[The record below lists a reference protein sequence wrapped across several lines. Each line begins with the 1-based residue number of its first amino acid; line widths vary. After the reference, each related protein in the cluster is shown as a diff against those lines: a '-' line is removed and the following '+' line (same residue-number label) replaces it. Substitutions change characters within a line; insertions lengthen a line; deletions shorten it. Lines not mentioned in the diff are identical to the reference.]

1 MIFRRGSLR
10 GLPSASGC
18 VLIGHRPF
26 DIRTGPRNHTL
37 ISLRLGGHRRA
48 SITAVK
54 KNGTL
59 SPLNVDGNQQRSLRG
74 LDWVN
79 FFMADVGTGIGPF
92 LAIYLTA
99 TRHWDPASIGMVVSA
114 QAIASVV
121 AQVPAGWLVDNST
134 RKKWLVISGAILV
147 AAGCV
152 GIVLAR
158 NVASEVAVQI
168 VIGLTAAIFPPA
180 IAAIALGIVGK
191 SRLSGRAGRNE
202 GFNHTG
208 NVVFAVL
215 AGLIGARFGQQWI
228 FYASALFATG
238 TVVSAWM
245 IRDEDIDNEAAR
257 AADEGDKSRAPRIA
271 SLSDLIGDRRI
282 LIFTASVVLF
292 HFANAAMLPLVGE
305 LLSKGHDGASSM
317 YMSACIVVAQLVMI
331 PVAILT
337 GKLADP
343 WGRKPLF
350 LIGFCVLAVRGVL
363 YTLGNGAIYLIAV
376 QSLDGVGAAIFGV
389 LWIIIISDLA
399 KGTGRFNLLQGAIQ
413 AALGLGAFLSNF
425 LAGFVVKSWG
435 HSVGFL
441 GLAGIALTG
450 FAFFALFMPET
461 KDPSTPEIEKASPAV
476 ASIS

>member
-1 MIFRRGSLR
+1 ME
-10 GLPSASGC
+10 
-18 VLIGHRPF
+18 
-26 DIRTGPRNHTL
+26 NH
-37 ISLRLGGHRRA
+37 
-48 SITAVK
+48 
-54 KNGTL
+54 
-59 SPLNVDGNQQRSLRG
+59 NQVRSLKG

-79 FFMADVGTGIGPF
+79 FFMADVATGIGPF

-99 TRHWDPASIGMVVSA
+99 TRHWDPASVGMVVGA
-114 QAIASVV
+114 QAVAGVV

-134 RKKWLVISGAILV
+134 KKKWLVIFGAMLV

-152 GIVLAR
+152 AIVLAP

-191 SRLSGRAGRNE
+191 PKLSRRAGRNE

-215 AGLIGARFGQQWI
+215 AGGIGAAFGQRWI

-238 TVVSAWM
+238 TVISAWM
-245 IRDEDIDNEAAR
+245 IRDVDIDNEAAR
-257 AADEGDKSRAPRIA
+257 AADEDDSSNANDRKPPRIA
-271 SLSDLIGDRRI
+271 SLSDLLADRRI

-305 LLSKGHDGASSM
+305 LLSKGKDGASSM
-317 YMSACIVVAQLVMI
+317 YMSACIVAAQLVMI
-331 PVAILT
+331 PVAVLT

-350 LIGFCVLAVRGVL
+350 LIGFAVLALRGIL
-363 YTLGNGAIYLIAV
+363 YTLGHGAVYLITV

-389 LWIIIISDLA
+389 LWVIIISDLA

-413 AALGLGAFLSNF
+413 AALGVGAFLSNF
-425 LAGFVVKSWG
+425 LAGFVVKSLG
-435 HSVGFL
+435 HNAGFL
-441 GLAGIALTG
+441 GLAGIASIGLV
-450 FAFFALFMPET
+450 FFALFMPET
-461 KDPSTPEIEKASPAV
+461 KDQNIRAV
-476 ASIS
+476 ATPSPTTAPAPV

>member
-1 MIFRRGSLR
+1 MAGQ
-10 GLPSASGC
+10 
-18 VLIGHRPF
+18 
-26 DIRTGPRNHTL
+26 
-37 ISLRLGGHRRA
+37 
-48 SITAVK
+48 
-54 KNGTL
+54 
-59 SPLNVDGNQQRSLRG
+59 NQQRSLKG

-79 FFMADVGTGIGPF
+79 FFMADVATGVGPF

-99 TRHWDPASIGMVVSA
+99 TRHWDPASVGVVIAA
-114 QAIASVV
+114 QAVAGVV

-134 RKKWLVISGAILV
+134 KKKWLVIAGALLV

-152 GIVLAR
+152 AIVLAR
-158 NVASEVAVQI
+158 NVASEIAVQI
-168 VIGLTAAIFPPA
+168 VIGMTAAIFPPA

-191 SRLSGRAGRNE
+191 PKLSRRAGRNE
-202 GFNHTG
+202 GFNHAG
-208 NVVFAVL
+208 NVVFAVV
-215 AGLIGARFGQQWI
+215 AGGIGALFGQQWI

-238 TVVSAWM
+238 TVISAWA

-257 AADEGDKSRAPRIA
+257 AADEGDGSNQGDRKTPRIA
-271 SLSDLIGDRRI
+271 SLRDLLADRRI

-305 LLSKGHDGASSM
+305 LLSKGKDGASSM
-317 YMSACIVVAQLVMI
+317 YMSACIVAAQMVMI

-350 LIGFCVLAVRGVL
+350 LIGFAVLALRGVL
-363 YTLGNGAIYLIAV
+363 YTLGKGTIYLVAV

-389 LWIIIISDLA
+389 LWVIIISDLA

-425 LAGFVVKSWG
+425 LAGFVVKSMG
-435 HSVGFL
+435 HNAGFL
-441 GLAGIALTG
+441 GLAGIAFIGLV
-450 FAFFALFMPET
+450 FFGLFMPET
-461 KDPSTPEIEKASPAV
+461 KDQSSRGTEIPSPRAAPAP
-476 ASIS
+476 A

>member
-1 MIFRRGSLR
+1 MEDDSQ
-10 GLPSASGC
+10 A
-18 VLIGHRPF
+18 
-26 DIRTGPRNHTL
+26 
-37 ISLRLGGHRRA
+37 
-48 SITAVK
+48 
-54 KNGTL
+54 
-59 SPLNVDGNQQRSLRG
+59 RSLKG

-79 FFMADVGTGIGPF
+79 FFMADVATGVGPF

-99 TRHWDPASIGMVVSA
+99 TRHWDPGSVGIIVAV
-114 QAIASVV
+114 QAVAGVI

-134 RKKWLVISGAILV
+134 RKKWLVIVGAMLV

-152 GIVLAR
+152 AIVMAR
-158 NVASEVAVQI
+158 SVASEVGVQI

-191 SRLSGRAGRNE
+191 PKLSRRAGRNE
-202 GFNHTG
+202 GFNHAG

-215 AGLIGARFGQQWI
+215 AGGIGAVFGQQWI

-257 AADEGDKSRAPRIA
+257 AADEGDGLNQDDRKAPRIA
-271 SLSDLIGDRRI
+271 SLSDLLADRRI

-305 LLSKGHDGASSM
+305 LLSKGKDGASSM
-317 YMSACIVVAQLVMI
+317 YMSACIVAAQLVMI

-350 LIGFCVLAVRGVL
+350 LIGFTVLALRGIL
-363 YTLGNGAIYLIAV
+363 YTLGKGAVYLIAV

-389 LWIIIISDLA
+389 LWVIIISDLA
-399 KGTGRFNLLQGAIQ
+399 RGTGRFNLLQGAIQ

-425 LAGFVVKSWG
+425 LAGFVVKSLG
-435 HSVGFL
+435 HNAGFL
-441 GLAGIALTG
+441 GLAGIASIGLV
-450 FAFFALFMPET
+450 FFALFMPET
-461 KDPSTPEIEKASPAV
+461 RDRSTRETVTPSPTAAPAPV
-476 ASIS
+476 